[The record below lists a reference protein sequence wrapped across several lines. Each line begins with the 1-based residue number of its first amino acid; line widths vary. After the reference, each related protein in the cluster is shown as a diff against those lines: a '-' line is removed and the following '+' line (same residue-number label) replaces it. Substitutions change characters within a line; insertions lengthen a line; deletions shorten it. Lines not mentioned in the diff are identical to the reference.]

1 MKKPRIKLYSEQD
14 GFKVYDVDGVYIRK
28 NLDDQLRTGAGFNN
42 PEDIRKQIN
51 EEIIRQNPEKITEV
65 PTEFL
70 KYLRPKLK
78 PLAKMGVLEN
88 LKTFEEYELYDTYL
102 EDSNNVKEL
111 LSHYN
116 LKYNVVDDKP
126 VLTIVFPYSDAMY
139 GGRWTDVEYKLLTSF
154 LKELLRHGYKFKVKE
169 VEEST
174 TVSIDFD
181 AV

>member
-1 MKKPRIKLYSEQD
+1 
-14 GFKVYDVDGVYIRK
+14 
-28 NLDDQLRTGAGFNN
+28 
-42 PEDIRKQIN
+42 
-51 EEIIRQNPEKITEV
+51 
-65 PTEFL
+65 
-70 KYLRPKLK
+70 
-78 PLAKMGVLEN
+78 MGVLEN